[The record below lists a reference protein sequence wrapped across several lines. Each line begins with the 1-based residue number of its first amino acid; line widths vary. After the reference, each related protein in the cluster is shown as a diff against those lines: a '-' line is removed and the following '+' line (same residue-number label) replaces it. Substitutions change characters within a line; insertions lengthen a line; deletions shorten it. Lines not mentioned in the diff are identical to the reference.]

1 MDPGVGADTPSAPAR
16 IALRAMSDEKTRPR
30 LDALDTSQLFTSAAE
45 AREGA
50 RRARSRR
57 ALSLS
62 VVVAIVWLVFVTVSG
77 HWGRVVDRW
86 IAAVTMVFGS
96 IVAGS
101 TPQGGGAIAFPV
113 FTKVIEV
120 PATVARTF
128 SLCIQTIGMGTAA
141 LAIVISGRRVDW
153 RSIRLLAPAAIIGFL
168 GAAWL
173 IGRPDEP
180 FWPSTLPG
188 PYVKVTFTIVVA
200 AMALVVWLSSRSWV
214 SERLEQLPSVSPRA
228 VGLLVTSGLAGGAA
242 SFLVGSGADVFTYL
256 GLVALLGLSAGVGV
270 PTSVVVMAAV
280 SVVGFVLFGIVDGQ
294 LAVDLGPSGDVI
306 AVGGTELE
314 SPLPAAQYDL
324 YGMWLAA
331 APIVGF
337 GAPLGSWAASKVS
350 DRGLARVV
358 VGLASIEVLTTA
370 VFLTELRTDPALAM
384 YAIIGL
390 AVFSAGLAAVFRR
403 RHGLLDIA
411 PVDTNATLLPRRATL
426 DRERRAPSE
435 DKR

>member
-1 MDPGVGADTPSAPAR
+1 MT
-16 IALRAMSDEKTRPR
+16 DEANQPK
-30 LDALDTSQLFTSAAE
+30 LDFLDTSQLFASATA
-45 AREGA
+45 ARHSA
-50 RRARSRR
+50 RKSRSRR

-62 VVVAIVWLVFVTVSG
+62 VAVAVVWLVFVTVSG
-77 HWGRVVDRW
+77 QWGRVLDRW
-86 IAAVTMVFGS
+86 VAAVTMVFGS

-113 FTKVIEV
+113 FTKILEV
-120 PATVARTF
+120 PATVARSF

-141 LAIVISGRRVDW
+141 LAIIISGRRIDW
-153 RSIRLLAPAAIIGFL
+153 GSIRLLAPAAVVGFL

-173 IGRPDEP
+173 IGRPDEL

-214 SERLEQLPSVSPRA
+214 SERVDELVSLSPRS
-228 VGLLVTSGLAGGAA
+228 VVLLLVSGLAGGVA

-270 PTSVVVMAAV
+270 PTSVVVMAIV
-280 SVVGFVLFGIVDGQ
+280 SAVGFVLFGLVDGQ
-294 LAVDLGPSGDVI
+294 LAIDLGPTGDVV
-306 AVGGTELE
+306 AVGGEQLAV
-314 SPLPAAQYDL
+314 PLPAERFDL

-331 APIVGF
+331 APVVGF

-350 DRGLARVV
+350 DRALARIV
-358 VGLASIEVLTTA
+358 VGLALVEVVTTA
-370 VFLTELRTDPALAM
+370 IFLTELRTDPVLAL

-390 AVFSAGLAAVFRR
+390 AAFSAGLAAVFRR
-403 RHGLLDIA
+403 RHRLLAIP
-411 PVDTNATLLPRRATL
+411 PVDTSATLLPRRATL
-426 DRERRAPSE
+426 DRERRTPSE
-435 DKR
+435 DNR